1 MNEVGVESK
10 LESVEYRPS
19 KQQCL
24 REYELRIRFL
34 NRGCVVEVG
43 CQSIP
48 FESTETAMREI
59 NEYVTNPY
67 ETQQKWRKLL
77 D

>member
-1 MNEVGVESK
+1 MNEVASELK
-10 LESVEYRPS
+10 EYRPS

-34 NRGCVVEVG
+34 SIGCVVEVG

-48 FESTETAMREI
+48 FENVEVALKEI
-59 NEYVTNPY
+59 NNYFNKPY
-67 ETQQKWRKLL
+67 ETQQKWRAIF
-77 D
+77 DQN

>member
-1 MNEVGVESK
+1 MNKGEAKVPE
-10 LESVEYRPS
+10 LIEYRPS

-43 CQSIP
+43 CQSIA
-48 FESTETAMREI
+48 FESPEAAMKEI
-59 NEYVTNPY
+59 NEYVNNPY
-67 ETQQKWRKLL
+67 ETQQKWRALL

>member
-1 MNEVGVESK
+1 MNDEGLGTKSP
-10 LESVEYRPS
+10 EYRPS

-24 REYELRIRFL
+24 REYELSIRFL
-34 NRGCVVEVG
+34 SRGCVVEVG

-48 FESTETAMREI
+48 FESIEIAMKEI
-59 NEYVTNPY
+59 NEYVNNPY
-67 ETQQKWRKLL
+67 ETQQKWRRLL